1 MTKFAIF
8 FVLSLLAWAPSTQA
22 HETIGPKGNTD
33 IKWDISN
40 ISRVIGAGYG
50 ESFGL
55 DAYVRQGLPEKV
67 ILDGRTCYRG
77 SYFAFDVHDRFAFN
91 ANNTV
96 KLTVLLHTNHDTSF
110 SLAYD
115 KNGQAET
122 GRLISADLLSSNFAS
137 ADITL
142 ENARFAN
149 RGHAGTDFII
159 VAQGADSWNVQLDKT
174 HQVALCDVAIS
185 KDGKIPGYGK
195 DGRLSLTIKD
205 ETGQVSPARL
215 GLYSTYNGR
224 MPLPS
229 KDAVTFQYYGERKR
243 EHFLR
248 EGWGYKEPWPNDNRY
263 IFYTNGK
270 YKTELPSGEYQL
282 VVSHGPE
289 YRVITDTI
297 EITAGETLKKTV
309 DLKRWK
315 DLPGDGWYSGD
326 GHIHLKRDK
335 RDNKSVAAFL
345 AAEDIR
351 LSNILQMGNPSAIH
365 YPQYAFGKS
374 GQYMKNGY
382 ALAPG
387 VEDPRTAQ
395 RGHTIAL
402 NIQSV
407 VRDPAKYFLYHH
419 VFEDYLSQGA
429 LTGYAHV
436 GFDWFA
442 ERRGLALDLPF
453 GLIKFLEVLQYGT
466 LSTDPWYDFLNLGY
480 EISPLAG
487 SDFPYID
494 QPGTVRSYVKI
505 DGEFTPQAWFD
516 GLAAGKTFV
525 TNGPVLTF
533 SIDGQTMGSTLNVTP
548 GDKIEINA
556 SADVNPDLDPL
567 DRLELVS
574 QGKVIASVS
583 AKEGG
588 TPISLSQKLTVTD
601 GQWLAVRAYG
611 KSYGLA
617 HSAPIYVHVDDLGHI
632 DARAAAAIVDKQ
644 LEHLDDL
651 AAADLDPIGELEYWQ
666 VVEGL
671 DTLWQS
677 QKPQMIERVAEARER
692 YEALLMEIADH

>member
-1 MTKFAIF
+1 MTKTTLLI
-8 FVLSLLAWAPSTQA
+8 VLSLLATMPASLA
-22 HETIGPKGNTD
+22 HETIGPKGNMEV
-33 IKWDISN
+33 KWEIPK

-55 DAYVRQGLPEKV
+55 DAYVRKGLPDKV
-67 ILDGRTCYRG
+67 ELDGRDCYRG
-77 SYFAFDVHDRFAFN
+77 SYFAFDVDESYAFDIDE
-91 ANNTV
+91 TV
-96 KLTVLLHTNHDTSF
+96 SVNVTVHTDHDTSF

-115 KNGQAET
+115 KNGQAES
-122 GRLISADLLSSNFAS
+122 GAVFK
-137 ADITL
+137 ADIASGNFL
-142 ENARFAN
+142 SANIVLDRARFAN
-149 RGHAGTDFII
+149 RGQAGTDFII
-159 VAQGADSWNVQLDKT
+159 VARGADSWNVQLDKT
-174 HQVALCDVAIS
+174 HQVALCDIVLERAESEPPIYET
-185 KDGKIPGYGK
+185 GKIDLKIRDENGK
-195 DGRLSLTIKD
+195 
-205 ETGQVSPARL
+205 VSPARL
-215 GLYSTYNGR
+215 GLYDPTGR

-248 EGWGYKEPWPNDNRY
+248 EGWGYKEPWPNENRY
-263 IFYTNGK
+263 IFYTDGN
-270 YKTELPSGEYQL
+270 YKAEIPAGEYQL

-289 YRVITDTI
+289 YRVLT
-297 EITAGETLKKTV
+297 ETLEVSKGKTVKRTV

-315 DLPGDGWYSGD
+315 NLPDDGWYSGD
-326 GHIHLKRDK
+326 GHIHLERDK
-335 RDNKSVAAFL
+335 RDNKSIAAFL

-351 LSNILQMGNPSAIH
+351 LSNILQMGNPSAVH
-365 YPQYAFGKS
+365 YRQHAFGES
-374 GQYMKNGY
+374 GQYIKNGY

-407 VRDPAKYFLYHH
+407 VRDPTKYFLYHR
-419 VFEDYLSQGA
+419 VLENYLSQGA

-480 EISPLAG
+480 QISPLAG

-505 DGEFTPQAWFD
+505 ADEFTPQAWFD
-516 GLAAGKTFV
+516 GLAAGNTFV
-525 TNGPVLTF
+525 TNGPILTF
-533 SIDGQTMGSTLNVTP
+533 SINGQQMGSTINIAP
-548 GDKIEINA
+548 GDQIEIKA

-574 QGKVIASVS
+574 QGKVIATISS
-583 AKEGG
+583 EESG
-588 TPISLSQKLTVTD
+588 TPILLSKDLKITD
-601 GQWLAVRAYG
+601 GQWLAVRAFG
-611 KSYGLA
+611 KDYGLA

-632 DARAAAAIVDKQ
+632 DTSAAAAIVDKQ
-644 LEHLDDL
+644 LEHLREL
-651 AAADLDPIGELEYWQ
+651 ETADLDPIGELEYWE
-666 VVEGL
+666 VIDGFNR
-671 DTLWQS
+671 LWQNQKS
-677 QKPQMIERVAEARER
+677 QLAERIAEARTR
-692 YEALLMEIADH
+692 YEDLLLEIADH